1 MWSFQGP
8 EGGAFALS
16 LPDVS
21 LATPHTTAD
30 GPQPRPAHAREA
42 QAGKCAPTDTHVHTH
57 TCKGVAQTR
66 HNRGRTSAHAHTAGQ
81 TGTSSPSRGP
91 RGRRGAGDLELP
103 GWGHLSGSRGRSLH
117 WGWSR
122 GKALSAAQH
131 RPHSAPPGPL
141 VATPGSLL
149 GAPGFVGHPTTAGPG
164 HGIEFSMPF
173 ALRGSMPLGGK
184 YQRCLCLK
192 PIVGVSESPGLCP
205 SVGQTPG
212 HRGLGRNER

>member
-1 MWSFQGP
+1 M
-8 EGGAFALS
+8 
-16 LPDVS
+16 
-21 LATPHTTAD
+21 H
-30 GPQPRPAHAREA
+30 REA

-66 HNRGRTSAHAHTAGQ
+66 HNRGAPQHMHTRLDRQAAAVPPPGAA
-81 TGTSSPSRGP
+81 
-91 RGRRGAGDLELP
+91 RRGHP
-103 GWGHLSGSRGRSLH
+103 SGSRGRSLH
-117 WGWSR
+117 WAGPGVKPSVL
-122 GKALSAAQH
+122 LSTGP
-131 RPHSAPPGPL
+131 RSAPPGPL
-141 VATPGSLL
+141 VATPGSSP

-164 HGIEFSMPF
+164 CGIEFSMPF